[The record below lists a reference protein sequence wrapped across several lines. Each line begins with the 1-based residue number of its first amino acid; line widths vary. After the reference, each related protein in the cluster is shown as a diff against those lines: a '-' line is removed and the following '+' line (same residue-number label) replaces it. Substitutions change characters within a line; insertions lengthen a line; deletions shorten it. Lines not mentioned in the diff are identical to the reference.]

1 MNEKLKAKED
11 ALAGVRAKI
20 SKVFEQAGDSVDF
33 SKVTEISGTDV
44 EKCAALQVMSKDA
57 EKLAKEV
64 SDLAAVFA
72 LKDRNQK
79 EQEEALER
87 NRQGKTGAASETK
100 GDKPKMSLGEAY
112 IKAGA
117 YKGDLRGKDVNLDGF
132 EVKTLMDRGTTSGV
146 VPQSLRSGRLV
157 DYPMRPI
164 QVLDLIP
171 AIPTGQAAYK
181 YMDETTRDES
191 AIVEK
196 AEAGAFGELALA
208 QTERTQTI
216 EKIPAWIPV
225 TDEQLADVEG
235 IAAYIDNRLTEA
247 LRRRLDYQ
255 ALNGTGVTP
264 LMLGVLNKAGVL
276 AQAASAGDGNADV
289 VLRAVTAVRVTGR
302 AIASGIVLHP
312 TDWLNERLRKTK
324 DGAYIWGNPDQV
336 GIQSMWGLP
345 VAQADS
351 IVQGQALVGDFRMY
365 SAFVSRQEI
374 QVKSGYI
381 NDDLIKGRNAIVASM
396 RGAFVWFRA
405 SAFSTVALPAVI
417 G

>member
-11 ALAGVRAKI
+11 ALSGVRAKI
-20 SKVFEQAGDSVDF
+20 AKVFEQAGDSVDF
-33 SKVTEISGTDV
+33 SKVTEISGTDA
-44 EKCAALQVMSKDA
+44 EKCAALQVMAKDA

-64 SDLAAVFA
+64 SDLSAVFA
-72 LKDRNQK
+72 LKERNQK

-87 NRQGKTGAASETK
+87 NRTGKTGANAGETK
-100 GDKPKMSLGEAY
+100 GDKAVMSLGEAY
-112 IKAGA
+112 VKSGA
-117 YKGDLRGKDVNLDGF
+117 YKGDLRGKDVALEGF
-132 EVKTLMDRGTTSGV
+132 QAKSLMDRGTTSGV

-171 AIPTGQAAYK
+171 SIPTGQAAYK

-191 AIVEK
+191 AILEK
-196 AEAGAFGELALA
+196 AEAAQFGELALA

-235 IAAYIDNRLTEA
+235 IAAYIDSRLTEA
-247 LRRRLDYQ
+247 LRRRVDYQ
-255 ALNGTGVTP
+255 ALNGTGITP

-276 AQAASAGDGNADV
+276 AQAAVAGDGNADV

-302 AIASGIVLHP
+302 AIASGIVMHP

-351 IVQGQALVGDFRMY
+351 IAQGTSLVGDFRMY
-365 SAFVSRQEI
+365 SAFVNRQEV

-396 RGAFVWFRA
+396 RGCFVWFRG
-405 SAFSTVALPAVI
+405 SAFSTVALPAA
-417 G
+417 